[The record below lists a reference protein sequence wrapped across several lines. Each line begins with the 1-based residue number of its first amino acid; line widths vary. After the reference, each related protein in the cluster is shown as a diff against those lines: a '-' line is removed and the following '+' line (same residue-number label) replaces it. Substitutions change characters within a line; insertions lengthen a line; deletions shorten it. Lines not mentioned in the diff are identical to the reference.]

1 MVICKV
7 STQQYNRVLTWRQI
21 YLQAKYQGIIY
32 VHPLMKSHIG
42 STTEKKKENKLDC
55 GHFRKNQQNLV
66 LPGLLSMETHH
77 RLAIMAPL
85 FAGNMPKS
93 APCLK
98 TIKLYHS
105 KESEFFGHTSGKRPV
120 MASHLRFTSAL
131 YPMISLKAK
140 RQCLINIFSGGM
152 SSARE

>member
-1 MVICKV
+1 MEANI
-7 STQQYNRVLTWRQI
+7 SAGNMPRYHL
-21 YLQAKYQGIIY
+21 LFIIY

-42 STTEKKKENKLDC
+42 RSTEKKKRIDQTVGTFEKTSKTWDC
-55 GHFRKNQQNLV
+55 QDCQGCCQW
-66 LPGLLSMETHH
+66 
-77 RLAIMAPL
+77 LAIMAPL

-105 KESEFFGHTSGKRPV
+105 KEYEFFGHTSGKRPV

>member
-1 MVICKV
+1 MEANI
-7 STQQYNRVLTWRQI
+7 SAGNMPRYHL
-21 YLQAKYQGIIY
+21 LFIIY

-42 STTEKKKENKLDC
+42 RSTEKKKRIDQTVGTFE
-55 GHFRKNQQNLV
+55 KNQQNLV
-66 LPGLLSMETHH
+66 LPGLPGLLSMETHH
-77 RLAIMAPL
+77 RLAIMALL
-85 FAGNMPKS
+85 FAGNVPKS

-98 TIKLYHS
+98 SIKLYHS